1 MNNSLIGKKILTS
14 SDRPSPPIVL
24 CTISQTRAVLVQI
37 KVGTLKVAAGP
48 NVLVSYLPSGIMFR
62 TKKDLVI

>member
-1 MNNSLIGKKILTS
+1 M
-14 SDRPSPPIVL
+14 DRPSPPIVL
-24 CTISQTRAVLVQI
+24 CTISQTRTFLVQI
-37 KVGTLKVAAGP
+37 KVGSTLKVAAGP